1 MVYQV
6 IEGDDQMT
14 TVLQAKKRET
24 GRRSLLT
31 QLRKDGRLAAVLY
44 GYQTESTPIS
54 LDYKETAKA
63 VQKFGYTSVFS
74 IELDGKKVN
83 AVLSDI
89 QRCPLKGHVKHVD
102 FLSVN
107 MSEELEVDVPL
118 TLVGNAVGVSNGG
131 VLTQPNH
138 TVKVKVKPDAMPD
151 TIELNVSKLAIG
163 DTLTVAHIRS
173 QFAYTI
179 LHDDDFTLATVNPP
193 TATVE
198 ESQDEIQATG

>member
-1 MVYQV
+1 MYQV
-6 IEGDDQMT
+6 KEGDDKMT
-14 TVLQAKKRET
+14 TVIQAKKRET

-31 QLRKDGRLAAVLY
+31 QLRKGGRLAAVLY

-54 LDYKETAKA
+54 LDYKETEKA
-63 VQKFGYTSVFS
+63 VRKFGYTSVFS

-102 FLSVN
+102 FLSVD

-118 TLVGNAVGVSNGG
+118 AFIGHAVGVRSGG

-138 TVKVKVKPDAMPD
+138 TVKVKVRPDEMPD
-151 TIELNVSKLAIG
+151 VIEVNVSKLAIG

-173 QFAYTI
+173 QLAYKI
-179 LHDDDFTLATVNPP
+179 LQDDDFTLATVSPP
-193 TATVE
+193 TVNVE
-198 ESQDEIQATG
+198 ESLDEIQATG

>member
-1 MVYQV
+1 M
-6 IEGDDQMT
+6 I

-31 QLRKDGRLAAVLY
+31 ELRKGGRLAAVLY

-54 LDYKETAKA
+54 LDYKETANA
-63 VQKFGYTSVFS
+63 VKRFGYTSVFS

-102 FLSVN
+102 FLSVD

-118 TLVGNAVGVSNGG
+118 AFIGNAVGVRSGG

-138 TVKVKVKPDAMPD
+138 TVKVKVKPDEMPD
-151 TIELNVSKLAIG
+151 VIEVNVSKLAIG
-163 DTLTVAHIRS
+163 DKLTVAHIRS
-173 QFAYTI
+173 QLGYKI
-179 LHDDDFTLATVNPP
+179 IQDDDFTLATVNPP
-193 TATVE
+193 TVNVE
-198 ESQDEIQATG
+198 EGLDEIQATG